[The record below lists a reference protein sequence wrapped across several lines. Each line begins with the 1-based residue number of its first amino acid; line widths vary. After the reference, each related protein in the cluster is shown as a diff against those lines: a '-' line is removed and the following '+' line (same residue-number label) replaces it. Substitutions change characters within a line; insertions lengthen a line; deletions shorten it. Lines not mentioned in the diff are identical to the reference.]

1 MAHHI
6 VSSFNNVGVKDAEQL
21 INIIQTN
28 DGELFCQVKT
38 SKRHITIPKKATKT
52 EYPVEQ
58 IRERLRIQHQCFLNL
73 MKNKSVPSD

>member
-21 INIIQTN
+21 INIIQRN

-52 EYPVEQ
+52 
-58 IRERLRIQHQCFLNL
+58 
-73 MKNKSVPSD
+73 VPCRANTGTIENTTPLLFEPDEKQE